1 MPFQAVRDLNMHY
14 LEHGDPGGAPVL
26 LIHGNVSSS
35 AWWQY
40 TLDRL
45 SGSPYRL
52 IAPDLRGRGQTEGPA
67 DDWTIETLAQDIRGL
82 VEALQLGKV
91 HLVGHSLGALVAIQ
105 YALDYK
111 PEVRSLFLLAPGWVA
126 GDMPAEVADP
136 NRIRMMVEN
145 KAILKA
151 ALRMTAANH
160 PEAGWEVLESAGL
173 RQQDAAS
180 YRTPIAL
187 KQWAVASRLRELDGI
202 PTTVARGVHDSVIP
216 ESVVLASAQGIP
228 HARYEVIEG
237 ATHSPNVEVPDAF
250 VALLRAHL
258 ERAS

>member
-1 MPFQAVRDLNMHY
+1 MPFQTVNDLNIHY
-14 LEHGDPGGAPVL
+14 IEQGDPSGAPVL
-26 LIHGNVSSS
+26 FIHGNVSSS
-35 AWWQY
+35 TWWLY

-52 IAPDLRGRGQTEGPA
+52 IAPDLRGRGETEGPA
-67 DDWTIETLAQDIRGL
+67 DNWTIETLAQDLRGL
-82 VEALQLGKV
+82 VEALGLGRA

-105 YALDYK
+105 YALDHK
-111 PEVRSLFLLAPGWVA
+111 PDVRSLFLLAPGWIA
-126 GDMPAEVADP
+126 GDMPDEVADP
-136 NRIRMMVEN
+136 ARIRMMVEN

-151 ALRMTAANH
+151 ALRMTAAKH
-160 PEAGWEVLESAGL
+160 PDDGWEVLENAAL

-180 YRTPIAL
+180 YRTPVAL
-187 KQWAVASRLRELDGI
+187 KQWAVAPRLGELDGI
-202 PTTVARGVHDSVIP
+202 PTTVARGVHDSLIP

-228 HARYEVIEG
+228 GARYEVIEG

-250 VALLRAHL
+250 VAVLQAHL

>member
-1 MPFQAVRDLNMHY
+1 MPFQAVHDLKMHY
-14 LEHGDPGGAPVL
+14 LDQGDPDGTPIVF
-26 LIHGNVSSS
+26 IHGNVSSS
-35 AWWQY
+35 VWWQY

-45 SGSPYRL
+45 SGLPYRL
-52 IAPDLRGRGQTEGPA
+52 IAPDLRGRGETEGPA
-67 DDWTIETLAQDIRGL
+67 DSWTIETLAHDVRGL
-82 VEALQLGKV
+82 VEALGLGSV

-126 GDMPAEVADP
+126 GDMPAEIADP
-136 NRIRMMVEN
+136 ARIQMMVQN

-160 PEAGWEVLESAGL
+160 PEAGWEVLESASL

-180 YRTPIAL
+180 YRTPVAL
-187 KQWAVASRLRELDGI
+187 KQWAVAQRLGELYGI
-202 PTTVARGVHDSVIP
+202 PTTVARGVNDTIIP

-228 HARYEVIEG
+228 NARYEVIEG
-237 ATHSPNVEVPDAF
+237 ATHSPNVEVPDTF

-258 ERAS
+258 ERA

>member
-1 MPFQAVRDLNMHY
+1 MPFLEVHDLKMHY
-14 LEHGDPGGAPVL
+14 LDQGNPNGTPIVF
-26 LIHGNVSSS
+26 IHGNVSSS
-35 AWWQY
+35 VWWKY

-45 SGSPYRL
+45 SGTSYRL
-52 IAPDLRGRGQTEGPA
+52 IAPDLRGRGETEGSA
-67 DDWTIETLAQDIRGL
+67 DNWTIETLAHDVRGL
-82 VEALQLGKV
+82 IEALGLGSV

-136 NRIRMMVEN
+136 ARIQMMVQN

-160 PEAGWEVLESAGL
+160 PEAGWEVLESASL

-180 YRTPIAL
+180 YRTPVAL
-187 KQWAVASRLRELDGI
+187 KQWAVAARLRELDGI

-250 VALLRAHL
+250 VAILRAHL
-258 ERAS
+258 ERAN

>member
-1 MPFQAVRDLNMHY
+1 MPFRDVHDLRVHY
-14 LEHGDPGGAPVL
+14 LDQGNPTGAPIVF
-26 LIHGNVSSS
+26 IHGNVSSS
-35 AWWQY
+35 VWWQY
-40 TLDRL
+40 TFDRL
-45 SGSPYRL
+45 SDAPYRL
-52 IAPDLRGRGQTEGPA
+52 IAPDLRGRGETEGPA
-67 DDWTIETLAQDIRGL
+67 DSWTIETLAHDVRGL
-82 VEALQLGKV
+82 VEALELGSV
-91 HLVGHSLGALVAIQ
+91 HLVGHSLGALVAVQ

-136 NRIRMMVEN
+136 ARIQMMVQN
-145 KAILKA
+145 KTILKA

-160 PEAGWEVLESAGL
+160 PEAGWEILESAGL

-187 KQWAVASRLRELDGI
+187 KQWAVAQRLRELDGI

-250 VALLRAHL
+250 AAVLRAHL
-258 ERAS
+258 ERV